1 MAKTKKEKFLKLKTF
16 LNDLLIYHGGGFK
29 VVADSE
35 VTLDQAINNLFEDE
49 MGIVTEGNNND
60 N

>member
-1 MAKTKKEKFLKLKTF
+1 MAETKKEKFVKVKTF
-16 LNDLLIYHGGGFK
+16 LNDLLVYHGGDFK

-49 MGIVTEGNNND
+49 MGIVTEGNNN
-60 N
+60 NG